1 MLPTT
6 FKAEW
11 RKKITNPTATQRK
24 VETGEILARLST
36 VGVPALAIFTA
47 LIIAGIAIFLSG
59 SNPIQAY
66 LALAAGAFGDQ
77 DSLITT
83 IIKTVPLLIAGLGVA
98 VAFRGG
104 LFNIGVEGQLFVG
117 SIATVIVGTKL
128 QAPAYLH
135 IPLTLVAGAL
145 AGALWASIPGYLKAK
160 YSANEVITTI
170 MTNYIAIR
178 IITWSIGARGPLRKA
193 TSVVPETNSLLE
205 TAQLPNLI
213 ADTRLH
219 AGILIA
225 LLLAFLVYLLLF
237 RTTLGLEIRAV
248 GMNLHA
254 ARYAGM
260 NVNRTIV
267 LTMALSG
274 GLAGLAGAVQV
285 MGLPPYNFTT
295 GFNVGY
301 GFDSIAVAVLGSIH
315 PLGITIAS
323 FLFGAMDAGARLM
336 QLRARVPIE
345 IITILQGLILM
356 FVAANQIIRSIYRI
370 RTRPQVEEINL
381 TQSWGSGQD

>member
-1 MLPTT
+1 M
-6 FKAEW
+6 
-11 RKKITNPTATQRK
+11 
-24 VETGEILARLST
+24 
-36 VGVPALAIFTA
+36 PALAILTA
-47 LIIAGIAIFLSG
+47 LVIAGIAIFLSG
-59 SNPIQAY
+59 SNPMRAY
-66 LALAAGAFGDQ
+66 VALAAGAFGDQ

-128 QAPAYLH
+128 HAPAYLH
-135 IPLTLVAGAL
+135 IPLTLFAGAL
-145 AGALWASIPGYLKAK
+145 AGAAWASIPGYLKAK

-178 IITWSIGARGPLRKA
+178 IITWSIGARGPLRRA
-193 TSVVPETNSLLE
+193 ASVVPETNSLLE
-205 TAQLPNLI
+205 TARLPNLI

-219 AGILIA
+219 AGIIIA
-225 LLLAFLVYLLLF
+225 LLLAILVYLLLF

-254 ARYAGM
+254 AHYSGM

-315 PLGITIAS
+315 PLGITISS

-345 IITILQGLILM
+345 MITILQGLILM
-356 FVAANQIIRSIYRI
+356 FVAAHQIIRSIYHI
-370 RTRPQVEEINL
+370 RTRPQVEAVNL
-381 TQSWGSGQD
+381 TQNWGGGQD

>member
-1 MLPTT
+1 M
-6 FKAEW
+6 
-11 RKKITNPTATQRK
+11 
-24 VETGEILARLST
+24 
-36 VGVPALAIFTA
+36 GVPVLAIFTA
-47 LIIAGIAIFLSG
+47 LVVASIAILISG

-66 LALAAGAFGDQ
+66 LALAEGAFGSV
-77 DSLITT
+77 DSLVVT
-83 IIKTVPLLIAGLGVA
+83 IIKSTPLLIAGLGVA

-117 SIATVIVGTKL
+117 SIATVIVGTAFH
-128 QAPAYLH
+128 APAYIH
-135 IPLTLVAGAL
+135 MPLTLLAGTL
-145 AGALWASIPGYLKAK
+145 AGALWAAIPGYLKAK
-160 YSANEVITTI
+160 SGANEVITTI

-178 IITWSIGARGPLRKA
+178 VITWSVGARGPLRKV
-193 TSVVPETNSLLE
+193 TSVVPETKSIFESARLPDLL
-205 TAQLPNLI
+205 AN
-213 ADTRLH
+213 TRLH

-225 LLLAFLVYLLLF
+225 LLMALLIYLLLF
-237 RTTLGLEIRAV
+237 RTTLGIEIRTV

-254 ARYAGM
+254 ARYAGI
-260 NVNRTIV
+260 NVDRTIV

-274 GLAGLAGAVQV
+274 GLAGLAGAIQV
-285 MGLPPYNFTT
+285 MGLPPYNFRT

-356 FVAANQIIRSIYRI
+356 FVAANQIIRSIYHI
-370 RTRPQVEEINL
+370 RTRGNEESINL
-381 TQSWGSGQD
+381 TQSWGGGPE

>member
-1 MLPTT
+1 MTY
-6 FKAEW
+6 
-11 RKKITNPTATQRK
+11 
-24 VETGEILARLST
+24 LST
-36 VGVPALAIFTA
+36 VGVPVLAIFTA
-47 LIIAGIAIFLSG
+47 LVVASIGIFLSG

-66 LALAAGAFGDQ
+66 LALAAGAFGNLE
-77 DSLITT
+77 SLIIT
-83 IIKTVPLLIAGLGVA
+83 IVKSTPLLIAGLGVA

-117 SIATVIVGTKL
+117 SIATVIVGTTFH
-128 QAPAYLH
+128 APAYIH
-135 IPLTLVAGAL
+135 VPLTLLAGAL
-145 AGALWASIPGYLKAK
+145 AGALWAAIPGFLKAR
-160 YSANEVITTI
+160 SGANEVITTI

-178 IITWSIGARGPLRKA
+178 IITWSIGAHGPLRKV
-193 TSVVPETNSLLE
+193 TSVVPETKSIFE
-205 TAQLPNLI
+205 SARLPNLI

-225 LLLAFLVYLLLF
+225 LLMAVLIYLLLF
-237 RTTLGLEIRAV
+237 RTTLGIEIRTV
-248 GMNLHA
+248 GMNLNA
-254 ARYAGM
+254 ARYAGI

-356 FVAANQIIRSIYRI
+356 FVAANQIIRSIYHI
-370 RTRPQVEEINL
+370 RVRESLEAINL
-381 TQSWGSGQD
+381 TQSWSGGKD

>member
-1 MLPTT
+1 M
-6 FKAEW
+6 
-11 RKKITNPTATQRK
+11 
-24 VETGEILARLST
+24 
-36 VGVPALAIFTA
+36 
-47 LIIAGIAIFLSG
+47 
-59 SNPIQAY
+59 
-66 LALAAGAFGDQ
+66 AAGAFGDQ

-117 SIATVIVGTKL
+117 SVATVIVGTRM
-128 QAPAYLH
+128 QAPAYIH
-135 IPLTLVAGAL
+135 IPLTLLAGAL
-145 AGALWASIPGYLKAK
+145 AGALWAAIPGYLKAK
-160 YSANEVITTI
+160 HSANEVITTI

-178 IITWSIGARGPLRKA
+178 IITWSIGARGPLRKT
-193 TSVVPETNSLLE
+193 TSVVPETDFLLE
-205 TAQLPNLI
+205 TARLPNLI

-225 LLLAFLVYLLLF
+225 LLLAILVYLLLF
-237 RTTLGLEIRAV
+237 RTTWGLEIRAV
-248 GMNLHA
+248 GLNLHA
-254 ARYAGM
+254 AHYSGM
-260 NVNRTIV
+260 SVDRTIV

-274 GLAGLAGAVQV
+274 ALAGLAGAVQV

-315 PLGITIAS
+315 PLGITISS

-345 IITILQGLILM
+345 MITILQGLILM
-356 FVAANQIIRSIYRI
+356 FVAANQIIRSIYHI
-370 RTRPQVEEINL
+370 RTQPQTEAVNL
-381 TQSWGSGQD
+381 SQSWGGGQD